1 MVRTL
6 MADQRRNVELAA
18 ERDAARMS
26 AAAVASDRTQPERS
40 PPHGHE
46 SDVARVVHVGAYVN
60 RIVELSVVESSWKA
74 DFYVWFRWDGDGLD
88 PGETL
93 KAATG
98 EIESRTLLKRSDDG
112 KSHYTLYRVVAQ
124 ITKKF
129 DVARFP
135 RDVDLLLITLE
146 DQALQSYQMV
156 YDVDPSE
163 SDLSSRAELQGY
175 ALGPLKVAVKPH
187 SYKSAMGD
195 PGLPRAYKATYSQF
209 VIGVPMHRTT
219 WGLFWKMFLALYIS
233 MGIAVGGLVLLSPS
247 ERLAM
252 GGTAMFVAIMNAESI
267 ATLVPDT
274 GTSTLGDVIN
284 GMGFAGIGVCL
295 LQGIIYHRWLHG
307 DGRRTDVARA
317 FDGVTLLLVPTLYVL
332 ANVGVLLAAQ

>member
-1 MVRTL
+1 MESRLLHLVPL
-6 MADQRRNVELAA
+6 GGRRARPR
-18 ERDAARMS
+18 RDVQGR
-26 AAAVASDRTQPERS
+26 D
-40 PPHGHE
+40 
-46 SDVARVVHVGAYVN
+46 
-60 RIVELSVVESSWKA
+60 
-74 DFYVWFRWDGDGLD
+74 
-88 PGETL
+88 
-93 KAATG
+93 G
-98 EIESRTLLKRSDDG
+98 EIESRTLLKKSADG
-112 KSHYTLYRVVAQ
+112 NSHYALYRAVAQ

-129 DVARFP
+129 DVSRFP

-156 YDVDPSE
+156 YETDPTE

-175 ALGPLKVAVKPH
+175 AIGPMRVAVKPH

-195 PGLPRAYKATYSQF
+195 PALPRTYKATYSQF

-274 GTSTLGDVIN
+274 GTLTLGDVIN
-284 GMGFAGIGVCL
+284 GMGFAAIGVCV
-295 LQGIIYHRWLHG
+295 LQSIIYHRWFYR
-307 DGRRTDVARA
+307 DGTRTDVARV
-317 FDGVTLLLVPTLYVL
+317 FDGVTLLLVPTLYAL